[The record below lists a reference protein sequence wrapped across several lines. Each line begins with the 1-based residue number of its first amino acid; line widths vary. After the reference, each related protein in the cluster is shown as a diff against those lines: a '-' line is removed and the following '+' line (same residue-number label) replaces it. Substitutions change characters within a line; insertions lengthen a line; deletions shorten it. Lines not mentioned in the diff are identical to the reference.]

1 MVHKIRGKVVRG
13 NSIGRKLGFPTANI
27 PVAAEM
33 PVQDGVYAAEVR
45 VGGAL
50 YRAMVNIGTRPTVGD
65 GAGRFAEANLF
76 GFMAIF
82 TVNRWRYSCSVISD
96 PNAVSPAS
104 TSCVGSWP
112 MTDWLL

>member
-76 GFMAIF
+76 GFDGDIYDVSRENMHP
-82 TVNRWRYSCSVISD
+82 VYRY
-96 PNAVSPAS
+96 AKGMF
-104 TSCVGSWP
+104 VGVKV
-112 MTDWLL
+112 

>member
-1 MVHKIRGKVVRG
+1 MRG

-76 GFMAIF
+76 GFDGDIYGEPVAIF
-82 TVNRWRYSCSVISD
+82 AGLDELRRQLADDRLAVIKYF
-96 PNAVSPAS
+96 NN
-104 TSCVGSWP
+104 VG
-112 MTDWLL
+112 L

>member
-27 PVAAEM
+27 HVAAEM

-50 YRAMVNIGTRPTVGD
+50 YRAMVNIGTRPT
-65 GAGRFAEANLF
+65 
-76 GFMAIF
+76 
-82 TVNRWRYSCSVISD
+82 
-96 PNAVSPAS
+96 
-104 TSCVGSWP
+104 
-112 MTDWLL
+112 